1 MNGFML
7 MSKPL
12 YVSLA
17 QQKEHRKALLAS
29 QFMTRLTA
37 MQMQHMRIVYPP
49 GSYFAPPMHAGVVL
63 AHPTHNA
70 RQVRTMSM
78 LESVAPQDQKRI
90 LGRCLFP
97 IIQRIYPNL
106 ANQLTAVLLQHD
118 NSELL
123 HILEHN
129 ESLETKLNEAMTVLD
144 NSTAKS

>member
-1 MNGFML
+1 MQQHAALIANNR
-7 MSKPL
+7 PL
-12 YVSLA
+12 
-17 QQKEHRKALLAS
+17 
-29 QFMTRLTA
+29 
-37 MQMQHMRIVYPP
+37 
-49 GSYFAPPMHAGVVL
+49 
-63 AHPTHNA
+63 
-70 RQVRTMSM
+70 TMSM